1 MIPIYT
7 YFSHIRKSHHTLV
20 NIKSPNY
27 EIKGMNY
34 NIKSMYILIMRYVN
48 MMTYNYE
55 IKDQNYEMK
64 LQVMKKSQHFYA
76 MISLCS

>member
-1 MIPIYT
+1 
-7 YFSHIRKSHHTLV
+7 
-20 NIKSPNY
+20 
-27 EIKGMNY
+27 MNY

-76 MISLCS
+76 MISLCSSFLLFVS